1 MAAKIAQCIVLGM
14 GGAKVVEALDPTIEI
29 FHMNEAHALPL
40 VFHLYDKLKSV
51 EEVQKRVVFTTHT
64 PEKAGNEEHPIVLLE
79 KLSFFGN
86 LSFEEARMV
95 SGEHG
100 DNFSHSLVALR
111 LAKVANG
118 VSKLH
123 GEVSRDMWK
132 DYPDICEIKS
142 ITNSQNMKYWGDEA
156 LRKALDKKDDEALKH
171 RKMHLKKRL
180 IEHVAN
186 QTGKLFDKDSIII
199 VWARRFAEY
208 KRSTLL
214 MHDIMRFQK
223 LMSRTDK
230 KVQIIWA
237 GKPYPGDHGAIS
249 VFNHLVEVTRHMPNA
264 TVLTPYELELSKL
277 LKVGS
282 DVWLNTPRRPREASG
297 TSGMT
302 AAMNGSINFSIQD
315 GWVCEYSQHGVN
327 SFILPVVDESKPIEF
342 QDLEDN
348 KNLMDMLENEILPK
362 YYDTPDKWFEMVKTT
377 MSDVVPFFDAD
388 RMADE
393 YYQLYNGKLI

>member
-1 MAAKIAQCIVLGM
+1 M
-14 GGAKVVEALDPTIEI
+14 
-29 FHMNEAHALPL
+29 
-40 VFHLYDKLKSV
+40 
-51 EEVQKRVVFTTHT
+51 
-64 PEKAGNEEHPIVLLE
+64 
-79 KLSFFGN
+79 
-86 LSFEEARMV
+86 
-95 SGEHG
+95 
-100 DNFSHSLVALR
+100 
-111 LAKVANG
+111 
-118 VSKLH
+118 
-123 GEVSRDMWK
+123 
-132 DYPDICEIKS
+132 
-142 ITNSQNMKYWGDEA
+142 
-156 LRKALDKKDDEALKH
+156 
-171 RKMHLKKRL
+171 

-214 MHDIMRFQK
+214 MHDIVRFNK
-223 LMSRTDK
+223 LMARTDK
-230 KVQIIWA
+230 KVQVIWA

-249 VFNHLVEVTRHMPNA
+249 VFNHLVEVTKHMPNA

-315 GWVCEYSQHGVN
+315 GWVCEYAKHGVN
-327 SFILPVVDESKPIEF
+327 SFILPIVDENRPIEF
-342 QDLEDN
+342 QDDEDN
-348 KNLMDMLENEILPK
+348 KNLMNMLENEILPK
-362 YYDTPDKWFEMVKTT
+362 YYDTPEEWFKMVKTT

-393 YYQLYNGKLI
+393 YYQLYNGELK